1 MLFVSD
7 FLGIDPTESEKKEH
21 STWKST
27 THRLHIISL
36 LFCSKRLKRFFLL
49 DFFSACKCH
58 IFSIDFLYRFN
69 LAYALAV
76 RKLSHAR
83 DGIFFCGGELGKQN
97 YSTEYNHLKISDL
110 GIKFT

>member
-1 MLFVSD
+1 MEKYGAQTAYNFIAFFVSNV
-7 FLGIDPTESEKKEH
+7 
-21 STWKST
+21 
-27 THRLHIISL
+27 
-36 LFCSKRLKRFFLL
+36 KRFFLL

-76 RKLSHAR
+76 RKLSNAR

-97 YSTEYNHLKISDL
+97 YSSEYNHYKISDL
-110 GIKFT
+110 GIKFTYLNLRVLVVFTYERILIVD